1 MRRVCIISGPKNLN
15 FNPRTPGGVRPNVDV
30 NIIDTQIIS
39 IHAPRVGC
47 DLIRVAANAKESIF
61 QSTHPGWGAPI
72 LFYLLL
78 TSLLNFNPRT
88 PGGVRPHLR
97 AVGTKSSLIS
107 IHAPRVG
114 CDSLSFNVIDVDND
128 FNPRTPGGVRPVVL
142 VCWLFSTI
150 SFQSTHPGRGATSH
164 SFDCYFH
171 FFYFNPRTPGGVR
184 PNQTSLRC
192 G

>member
-1 MRRVCIISGPKNLN
+1 MSILLTRRLFQS
-15 FNPRTPGGVRPNVDV
+15 THPGWGATSFTVSTSVFKV
-30 NIIDTQIIS
+30 IS

-61 QSTHPGWGAPI
+61 QSTHPGWGATI

-128 FNPRTPGGVRPVVL
+128 FNPRTPGGVRPSNTFAHL
-142 VCWLFSTI
+142 RATSI
-150 SFQSTHPGRGATSH
+150 FQSTHPGRGATFC
-164 SFDCYFH
+164 SF
-171 FFYFNPRTPGGVR
+171 RIM
-184 PNQTSLRC
+184 
-192 G
+192 